1 MKVVNFGRIV
11 RSGIGS
17 VRLLRPMVL
26 APARISSTLPT
37 PAACLVHRCL
47 RSCTTQRTSFQAF
60 GGDTPVQIDRKQMTS
75 CIGHLAWLRKFARTH
90 RKWLI
95 RGTVA
100 AVGVV
105 GLRLLL
111 PWPLKVMITPWLVE
125 QANQAESS
133 LGPMLDVRQAVF
145 WGGAFLV
152 AAVGLGVMDLMAR
165 LAFARFA
172 IGTVRDLRAAAF
184 EAATTNIRRDRKK
197 NTGDLIA
204 RLVGDTARI
213 KTGLKGFLIHV
224 ATNSVQFVGMTCVL
238 LWIYPP
244 LGLVFAAGGAV
255 LVAVTIIG
263 AMRMYQ
269 RASRYRRKEG
279 KIAEVIREASES
291 DSASVFFTKIN
302 RSSGEHEAALTRIQG
317 LTTCAAHAIFG
328 VVVLATFWIGTLAAI
343 SGSVDPANLVVLAMY
358 GLMARTPIVQLARQ
372 GSRTGKIFA
381 CLQRVV
387 EPLEACKDQH
397 LGVPV
402 VPEAL
407 SKQLALINI
416 RAHTGRE
423 QGRRRRLSV
432 AKLEICAGERIAIVG
447 KPSSGK
453 TSLLELL
460 AGILRQKRGQILWD
474 GCELSSEVAALLS
487 SGPVHYVAEYSSW
500 TRTRL
505 RNLIGFPAE
514 PICEHEQRTLLKA
527 CGLTSLCDALPNG
540 LGSKLS
546 SANVSTSQRKALAVV
561 RALQSDASI
570 LLLDNPTAGLSRK
583 RATKLL
589 RAVLFAKPEA
599 TLLVSFNGGF
609 DVELFDRVIELRSGR
624 VIYDGRADLWYDPST
639 ENGAMLVDNE
649 PTVSTARRSEGRL
662 EWTKQ

>member
-1 MKVVNFGRIV
+1 
-11 RSGIGS
+11 
-17 VRLLRPMVL
+17 
-26 APARISSTLPT
+26 
-37 PAACLVHRCL
+37 
-47 RSCTTQRTSFQAF
+47 
-60 GGDTPVQIDRKQMTS
+60 MTS
-75 CIGHLAWLRKFARTH
+75 CIRHLAWLRKFARDH
-90 RKWLI
+90 RRWLI

-111 PWPLKVMITPWLVE
+111 PWPLKVMIAPWLAG

-133 LGPMLDVRQAVF
+133 LGPMIDVRQAAF
-145 WGGAFLV
+145 WGGVFLV
-152 AAVGLGVMDLMAR
+152 AAVGLGLMDLMAR
-165 LAFARFA
+165 VAFARFA

-184 EAATTNIRRDRKK
+184 EAVSRNVRRDRKK
-197 NTGDLIA
+197 STGDLIA

-213 KTGLKGFLIHV
+213 KAGLKGFLIHV

-238 LWIYPP
+238 LWMYPP

-255 LVAVTIIG
+255 LLAVTTIG
-263 AMRMYQ
+263 AMRIYQ

-279 KIAEVIREASES
+279 RIAQVIHEAAES
-291 DSASVFFTKIN
+291 DSPSASFSKIN
-302 RSSGEHEAALTRIQG
+302 RSSGQHEAALTRIQG
-317 LTTCAAHAIFG
+317 LTTCAAHTIFG
-328 VVVLATFWIGTLAAI
+328 AVVLATFWIGTLAAI
-343 SGSVDPANLVVLAMY
+343 SGSIDPANLVVLAMY

-387 EPLEACKDQH
+387 EPLEACEDH
-397 LGVPV
+397 RPEVPV

-407 SKQLALINI
+407 SKQLALINLKA
-416 RAHTGRE
+416 RTGRT
-423 QGRRRRLSV
+423 QGRRRRLNV
-432 AKLEICAGERIAIVG
+432 RKLEIHAGERIAVVG
-447 KPSSGK
+447 GPSSGK

-460 AGILRQKRGQILWD
+460 AGLLRQQRGQILWD
-474 GCELSSEVAALLS
+474 GCELSPKVAALLS
-487 SGPVHYVAEYSSW
+487 SGPVCYVPEYSSW

-505 RNLIGFPAE
+505 RNLLKLPVE

-527 CGLTSLCDALPNG
+527 CGLSSLCDALPDG

-570 LLLDNPTAGLSRK
+570 LLLDNPTVGLSRK
-583 RATKLL
+583 QATKLL

-599 TLLVSFNGGF
+599 TLLVSFNGRF
-609 DVELFDRVIELRSGR
+609 DVELFDRVIELGSGR
-624 VIYDGRADLWYDPST
+624 VIYDGPADLWHNEPTEHST
-639 ENGAMLVDNE
+639 MLVDTE
-649 PTVSTARRSEGRL
+649 PTASTANRREERL